1 MTEAS
6 SENPHAG
13 QGMVML
19 DIGGAVGALVV
30 TMPATMVGT
39 EVEIRPVGVL
49 SQHSHGHSAHVHE
62 HDHDHDHEGDHE
74 HSPGQ
79 ADVTS
84 EHLAHVA
91 VVPRPVGDSTV
102 PSLVFPELH
111 EGGYDL
117 FEKGR
122 PEVVTLNVEIEG
134 GQVTYADWPVG

>member
-30 TMPATMVGT
+30 TMPASMVGT

-49 SQHSHGHSAHVHE
+49 SQHSHGHSAHEHE
-62 HDHDHDHEGDHE
+62 HDGDHE
-74 HSPGQ
+74 HPHDGSHDP
-79 ADVTS
+79 ADGMS